1 MVYSLEFK
9 NNLSTQNSQLTTQN
23 SQLKMINVV
32 KIGGNVI
39 DNPDALDAFLKD
51 FASLNGDKI
60 LVHGGGKEA
69 TRMSESMG
77 IKANMIDG
85 RRVTDRQTLDIVTMV
100 YAGLINK
107 RIVSL
112 LQKYGCN
119 AVGLTGADGNVIPA
133 AKRPAKPI
141 DYGFVG
147 DIDSLKVSDKFIGDL
162 VHGGYVPVF
171 CAICHDGEGTL
182 LNCNADSVAS
192 AVALGASRVAP
203 TRLTF
208 CFEKAGVMIDV
219 DDENSVIPLVTTKS
233 FEELKAKGIVAKG
246 MIPKLQNALASASQG
261 VEEVRICKSEALL
274 SNEGTVVRV

>member
-1 MVYSLEFK
+1 
-9 NNLSTQNSQLTTQN
+9 
-23 SQLKMINVV
+23 MINVV

-39 DNPDALDAFLKD
+39 DNPEALESFLKE
-51 FASLNGDKI
+51 FASMEGKKI

-77 IKANMIDG
+77 VQANMIDG

-107 RIVSL
+107 RIVAML
-112 LQKYGCN
+112 RRLGCD

-133 AKRPAKPI
+133 KKRPPMPV

-147 DIDSLKVSDKFIGDL
+147 DIDPAAVGDRFIKTLLDNGN
-162 VHGGYVPVF
+162 VPVF

-182 LNCNADSVAS
+182 LNCNADSVAG
-192 AVALGASRVAP
+192 AVAQGASRIEP

-208 CFEKAGVMIDV
+208 CFENPGVMTDL
-219 DDENSVIPLVTTKS
+219 DDDTSVIPLVTAES
-233 FEELKAKGIVAKG
+233 FADLKGRGIVAKG
-246 MIPKLQNALASASQG
+246 MLPKLQNALDCAANG
-261 VEEVRICKSEALL
+261 VAEVRICKAEAL
-274 SNEGTVVRV
+274 NGAGGTIIRTA